1 MLIFANVNRL
11 VTKLTDNEAL
21 RTYYTLLLMAETD
34 ASKSGID
41 NRFWNEFDALPE
53 FKQKTMKEELKKVVK
68 KLPELTAD
76 LRDRVVDFSEKNSKR
91 QAACP
96 PSVFQLKKPFR
107 ATRNGFFTRNS
118 LIINSLQLNL
128 LA

>member
-1 MLIFANVNRL
+1 MQKFAEVNRL

-34 ASKSGID
+34 ASKADID

-53 FKQKTMKEELKKVVK
+53 FEQKTMKEELKKVVK

-91 QAACP
+91 QAA
-96 PSVFQLKKPFR
+96 
-107 ATRNGFFTRNS
+107 
-118 LIINSLQLNL
+118 
-128 LA
+128 

>member
-34 ASKSGID
+34 ASKSDID
-41 NRFWNEFDALPE
+41 NRFWNEFDVLPE
-53 FKQKTMKEELKKVVK
+53 FEQKTMKEELKKVVK

-91 QAACP
+91 QAA
-96 PSVFQLKKPFR
+96 
-107 ATRNGFFTRNS
+107 
-118 LIINSLQLNL
+118 
-128 LA
+128 